1 LQEVASLNQIYVGR
15 ASYFF
20 KGATMADP
28 KDLIRKLEYGERLK
42 SEVSIAN
49 QLLEQLIGLKDD
61 QFIGGLKILEAY
73 LNALTMEIRLAQNV
87 LGSKV
92 VFARAARK
100 LTEAVGRIT
109 LKEYDEARQCFGEA
123 LNDVTTVCAESF
135 EALTK
140 LKLM

>member
-1 LQEVASLNQIYVGR
+1 
-15 ASYFF
+15 
-20 KGATMADP
+20 MADA
-28 KDLIRKLEYGERLK
+28 KDLIRKFEYGEKLK

-49 QLLEQLIGLKDD
+49 QLLEQLVGLKDD
-61 QFIGGLKILEAY
+61 QFIGGLRILEAY
-73 LNALTMEIRLAQNV
+73 LNSLIMEIKLAQKV

-92 VFARAARK
+92 YFSKTTRK

-109 LKEYDEARQCFGEA
+109 LKEYDEARACFAEA

-135 EALTK
+135 EALAK

>member
-1 LQEVASLNQIYVGR
+1 
-15 ASYFF
+15 
-20 KGATMADP
+20 MADA
-28 KDLIRKLEYGERLK
+28 KELIRKFEYGEKLK

-49 QLLEQLIGLKDD
+49 QLLEQLVGLKDD
-61 QFIGGLKILEAY
+61 QFIGGLRIVEAY
-73 LNALTMEIRLAQNV
+73 LNSLIMEIKLAQKV

-92 VFARAARK
+92 YFSKTARK

-109 LKEYDEARQCFGEA
+109 LKEFDEARACFAEA

-135 EALTK
+135 EALSK